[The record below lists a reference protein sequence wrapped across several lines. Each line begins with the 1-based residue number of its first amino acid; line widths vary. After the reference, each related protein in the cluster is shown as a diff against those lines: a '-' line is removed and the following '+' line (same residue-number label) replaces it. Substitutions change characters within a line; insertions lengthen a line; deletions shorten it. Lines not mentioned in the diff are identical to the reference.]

1 MRTLVLACTIALAA
15 IACGNDDDDDAGA
28 GAGPVVLDTAGFD
41 AGPFDSCDVVGTI
54 TNRDDDRF
62 CDVFVAHVA
71 LDRAGFVFADSFV
84 SIPDV
89 APRES
94 VRFEAPLFDSNGDL
108 VSCDEVDRIELD
120 ELEAI
125 CD

>member
-1 MRTLVLACTIALAA
+1 MRTLA
-15 IACGNDDDDDAGA
+15 IACLVALTAIACSSDDDEG
-28 GAGPVVLDTAGFD
+28 GSAGPVELDFAGIES
-41 AGPFDSCDVVGTI
+41 GPFDSCDVVGTI
-54 TNRDDDRF
+54 TNLDDDRF
-62 CDVFVAHVA
+62 CDVFVAHIA
-71 LDRAGFVFADSFV
+71 LDRDGFVFADSFA

-94 VRFEAPLFDSNGDL
+94 VTFEAPLFDSDGDL

-125 CD
+125 CG